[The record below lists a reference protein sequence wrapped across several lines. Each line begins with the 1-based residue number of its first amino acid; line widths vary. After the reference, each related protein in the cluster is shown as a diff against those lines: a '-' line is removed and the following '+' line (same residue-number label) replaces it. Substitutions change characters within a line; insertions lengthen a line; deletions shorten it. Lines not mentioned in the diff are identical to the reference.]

1 MSTKLAI
8 SAALSV
14 MLMAGYVVLGTA
26 ARAPGADGLVG
37 SGIEAAMPPLPKV
50 PELPFLPQ

>member
-14 MLMAGYVVLGTA
+14 MLMAGYVVLGTDTL
-26 ARAPGADGLVG
+26 APGSDGLVG
-37 SGIEAAMPPLPKV
+37 SQIEASMPALPSA
-50 PELPFLPQ
+50 PALPFLSR

>member
-14 MLMAGYVVLGTA
+14 MLMAGYVVLGTEP
-26 ARAPGADGLVG
+26 RAPGSEGLAG
-37 SGIEAAMPPLPKV
+37 SRIEAAMPALPKL
-50 PELPFLPQ
+50 PALPFLTR

>member
-37 SGIEAAMPPLPKV
+37 SPFEAAMPALPSV
-50 PELPFLPQ
+50 PALPYLTR

>member
-14 MLMAGYVVLGTA
+14 MLMAGYVVLGTDTL
-26 ARAPGADGLVG
+26 APGSDGLVG
-37 SGIEAAMPPLPKV
+37 SQIEASMPALPSATA
-50 PELPFLPQ
+50 LPFLSR

>member
-26 ARAPGADGLVG
+26 ARAPGANGLVG
-37 SGIEAAMPPLPKV
+37 SGIEASLPALPSAPAV
-50 PELPFLPQ
+50 PFLPQ